1 MAVLSWGLKLNE
13 ETKDRVDALLQ
24 GRIDGGYAT
33 TKAEAFE
40 QMLPGM
46 EQAAQ
51 EEGSPVV
58 AGNMHAIRESIEV
71 INAQTL
77 AMAKALE
84 QAKTAAASKAQA
96 KLDASA
102 RALAES
108 QARVDSLEASVD
120 GLKDQAKAAQRAHE
134 GEVTALKAEIADLT
148 KQRDEAAAGQAKAEK
163 LMENA
168 LSINEKQ
175 QKATE
180 EQIESLKQQLKESQ
194 EHLADRD
201 LPVYD

>member
-1 MAVLSWGLKLNE
+1 MASSTWGIKMDDE
-13 ETKDRVDALLQ
+13 VRERTDAILQ
-24 GRIDGGYAT
+24 ARIDAGYAQ
-33 TKAEAFE
+33 TKAEAWAQLVPVLE
-40 QMLPGM
+40 QS
-46 EQAAQ
+46 QA

-84 QAKTAAASKAQA
+84 QAETAAASKAQA

-120 GLKDQAKAAQRAHE
+120 GLKDQAKAAQQAHE
-134 GEVTALKAEIADLT
+134 DEVTALKAEIADLT
-148 KQRDEAAAGQAKAEK
+148 KQRDEAAAGQAKAVK
-163 LMENA
+163 LFENA

-175 QKATE
+175 KAEAIHGEKHDVLSKT
-180 EQIESLKQQLKESQ
+180 Q
-194 EHLADRD
+194 H
-201 LPVYD
+201 